1 MKNKL
6 NVDMVDK
13 ALAEV
18 VYKAQIEIIDEFAE
32 RAYDELRTG
41 NIIMDKSI
49 EDVIYFLANKMKE
62 ELE

>member
-6 NVDMVDK
+6 NADMVDK
-13 ALAEV
+13 ALSEV

-32 RAYDELRTG
+32 RACDRLHTG

-49 EDVIYFLANKMKE
+49 EDIVYYLANKMKE